1 MHSTPLIDL
10 EAIKKEQVALE
21 AQAVVSRKIG
31 FPAVV
36 LPDGYKIVELDHLNE
51 SPNHFK
57 DHRKFGDLDEWSR
70 YLTDNIQSDGGEN
83 SSDAVCFI
91 DADNM
96 QANAT
101 LDRGTPSDPAHC
113 FHKADLYLKPTP
125 ENLAL
130 DEIDSRSSDQQS
142 LAEWVEDWAHCITGV
157 DTEGKEMNAKQ
168 IAHSFR
174 KVTVKATATSEN
186 ESGDFNQSRSVL
198 EKIEASN
205 QERQAAYVEMNFK
218 PFDDLNFYNFTLRVS
233 ITGKGGE
240 PRITLRCVG
249 LEMIKR
255 EMAQEFKKLVNM
267 RLDKSAVRVYVGR

>member
-1 MHSTPLIDL
+1 MQSTPLIDL

-21 AQAVVSRKIG
+21 VQAVISRKVG
-31 FPAVV
+31 FPAAAAV
-36 LPDGYKIVELDHLNE
+36 LPDGYKIVELDHLNG

-70 YLTDNIQSDGGEN
+70 YLADNLGEGVDG
-83 SSDAVCFI
+83 DAVCFI

-101 LDRGTPSDPAHC
+101 LDRGTPASPAHC
-113 FHKADLYLKPTP
+113 FHKAALTLKPTP
-125 ENLAL
+125 ENIAL
-130 DEIDSRSSDQQS
+130 YEINGRGNDQQT
-142 LAEWVEDWAHCITGV
+142 LAEWVEDWSHCITGV
-157 DTEGKEMNAKQ
+157 DTDGKEMNAKQ

-186 ESGDFNQSRSVL
+186 EAGDFNQSRSVL

-205 QERQAAYVEMNFK
+205 QERQTAYVEMNFK
-218 PFDDLNFYNFTLRVS
+218 PFDDLNHYNFTLRVS

-255 EMAQEFKKLVNM
+255 EMAQEFKNLVNM
-267 RLDKSAVRVYVGR
+267 RLDKTPIRVYVGQ